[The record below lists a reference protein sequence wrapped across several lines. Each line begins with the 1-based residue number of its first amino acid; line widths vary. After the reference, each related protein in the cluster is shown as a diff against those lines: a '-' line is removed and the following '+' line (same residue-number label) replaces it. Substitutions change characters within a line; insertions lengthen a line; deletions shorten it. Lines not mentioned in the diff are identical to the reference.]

1 MTDQTPDWKL
11 DDGEVNSQNLP
22 PVYSAIRFDAITT
35 YKAKNN
41 QALRFD
47 CLPVIVM
54 IIVFSVGFGLMLIT
68 LPLIRYFPIGLL
80 GLSYVV
86 GNGLFIASFIHL
98 DRHGHARLR

>member
-1 MTDQTPDWKL
+1 MTTRPPDWQL
-11 DDGEVNSQNLP
+11 DDGEVKAQNLP
-22 PVYSAIRFDAITT
+22 PAYSTIRFDAFTT

-41 QALRFD
+41 QELRFD

-54 IIVFSVGFGLMLIT
+54 IIAFSLGFGLMMIT
-68 LPLIRYFPIGLL
+68 LPLTRYFPFWLL

-86 GNGLFIASFIHL
+86 GNGFFIASFIHL